1 MTFPSEFLDRLRQR
15 VPLPEVVGRHVRL
28 RRRGKEHEGLCPF
41 HREKTPSFTVNED
54 KGFFHCF
61 GCGAHG
67 DVVGFVMRVEGLS
80 FPEAVEKLAGE
91 AGLDVPRA
99 GPEERQ
105 RQERRSTLAEVV
117 ETACAW
123 FEDNLA
129 GRAGAEARAYLEKRG
144 VDRATREAF
153 RLGVAPNQ
161 PQALRTAMHGR
172 GIDDEQLRAAGLI
185 KDDPERGEPRDTFIN
200 RLIFPIGDRRGR
212 IIAFGGRTLGNAR
225 AKYLNSPD
233 TELFQK
239 GEVLYNLGRARRAAH
254 DTGELIVCEGYMDVI
269 ALARA
274 GFQAAVAPLGTAV
287 SAQQVQ
293 QMWRLAPE
301 PVVCLDGDEAGRRA
315 GYRLAERALP
325 VLRPGFSLRFAE
337 LPAGEDPDDV
347 VRNHGAPVFRRI
359 LDGARGLSDM
369 LWLQATEGRRFDTPE
384 RRAGLRR
391 ELDTRIRAIADE
403 SVHAAYREEM
413 ERRFRETFAPGPP
426 RGRGKGRRRGAGD
439 DRLSG
444 GGEGARRSPTAVRRG
459 EHRALLLCLIQ
470 NPAILED
477 FAEDLSA
484 VQFDHADLDAL
495 RAHLVDIAG
504 AGEATSAEAVWA
516 ELGRRVEADELA
528 RVFER
533 DVHLDSPLAGMTGDN
548 RETRETVQRVL
559 ATLGG
564 GEPRRVLNLGG
575 TL

>member
-1 MTFPSEFLDRLRQR
+1 MTFPSAFLDRLRQR
-15 VPLPEVVGRHVRL
+15 VRLPEVVGRRVRL
-28 RRRGKEHEGLCPF
+28 QRRGKEYEGLCPF

-67 DVVGFVMRVEGLS
+67 DVVGFVMRTEGLS

-99 GPEERQ
+99 GPEERE
-105 RQERRSTLAEVV
+105 RQQRRSTLAEVV
-117 ETACAW
+117 EAACAW
-123 FEDNLA
+123 FEENLA
-129 GRAGAEARAYLEKRG
+129 GRAGAEARAYLDRRG

-161 PQALRTAMHGR
+161 PQALRTAMNGR
-172 GIDDEQLRAAGLI
+172 GIDDDQLRAAGLI
-185 KDDPERGEPRDTFIN
+185 KDDPDRGEPRDTFIN

-212 IIAFGGRTLGNAR
+212 IIAFGGRTLGNAK

-254 DTGELIVCEGYMDVI
+254 DTGELIVAEGYMDVI

-287 SAQQVQ
+287 SAQQIQ
-293 QMWRLAPE
+293 ELWRLAPE
-301 PVVCLDGDEAGRRA
+301 PAVCLDGDEAGRRA

-325 VLRPGFSLRFAE
+325 VLRPGVSLRFAE

-347 VRNHGAPVFRRI
+347 VRNHGAAAFRRT
-359 LDGARGLSDM
+359 LDAARPLSDM

-391 ELDTRIRAIADE
+391 DLHASVREIRDE
-403 SVHAAYREEM
+403 SVQAAYRDEM
-413 ERRFRETFAPGPP
+413 ERRFRERFGGGPP
-426 RGRGKGRRRGAGD
+426 RGRRRGRRGWRDEAAD
-439 DRLSG
+439 A
-444 GGEGARRSPTAVRRG
+444 GGEGVRRPPEAVRRG

-470 NPAILED
+470 NPGVLED
-477 FAEDLSA
+477 FAEDLAEIAFAS
-484 VQFDHADLDAL
+484 ADLDAV
-495 RAHLVDIAG
+495 RAHLVDIASL
-504 AGEATSAEAVWA
+504 GEAADADAAWA
-516 ELGRRVEADELA
+516 ALSRRVESVVLERL
-528 RVFER
+528 FER
-533 DVHLDSPLAGMTGDN
+533 DVHLDSPLAAMTGDD
-548 RETRETVQRVL
+548 RATREAVQRVL
-559 ATLGG
+559 AGLRG